1 MYLKNSQIINSMKK
15 TLGINEECHTA
26 LEWSKRNRNVYDE
39 TNPVFK
45 AQIHLFK
52 GIRNKQRIFQDKLCD
67 FFTLSQ
73 TVMIKNHLKL

>member
-1 MYLKNSQIINSMKK
+1 MYLKNSQIIESMKK
-15 TLGINEECHTA
+15 ALGIKEECHTA
-26 LEWSKRNRNVYDE
+26 LEWSKRNRNVNDE

-52 GIRNKQRIFQDKLCD
+52 GFWGNERIFQDKVCD

-73 TVMIKNHLKL
+73 TVIINNI